1 MIACTVEAISGCV
14 VGIEHVYGGDLY
26 DDNDSHY
33 LSIDLI
39 FFRLVFEF
47 FNDQEP
53 HHDPH
58 NSRNRGFFYDCVI
71 RTRSEF

>member
-1 MIACTVEAISGCV
+1 MIACTLEAISGCV
-14 VGIEHVYGGDLY
+14 IGLEHVYGGDLY

-47 FNDQEP
+47 FND
-53 HHDPH
+53 
-58 NSRNRGFFYDCVI
+58 
-71 RTRSEF
+71 